1 MTMSLMW
8 LNVEE
13 INNGTILLLLIVQI
27 PLKYK
32 EVRIIKY
39 WMYLTYTFLIEK
51 DRSMTTENGSITT
64 STVSFNSFCRYNISW
79 EKDLLGS

>member
-1 MTMSLMW
+1 MAMSLMW

-13 INNGTILLLLIVQI
+13 INNGTILLLIIVLI

-32 EVRIIKY
+32 EVRINVFDVY
-39 WMYLTYTFLIEK
+39 FFLIEK
-51 DRSMTTENGSITT
+51 DRFMTIENGSITT